1 MDKQDF
7 DGDQLQV
14 RLLVDTTEM
23 DLALSY
29 RPDNGFMSSTNVDE
43 VSSSMVLHNELIS
56 MENRFLRDTEEDL
69 EAGIAIDSELILMAG

>member
-1 MDKQDF
+1 
-7 DGDQLQV
+7 
-14 RLLVDTTEM
+14 
-23 DLALSY
+23 
-29 RPDNGFMSSTNVDE
+29 MSSTNVDE